1 MAGGLS
7 LLGLIASDFLL
18 FFAELNAVPL
28 TSIYEDIL
36 RKILVLPNFF

>member
-18 FFAELNAVPL
+18 SFAELNAAPL
-28 TSIYEDIL
+28 TRIYEDIL
-36 RKILVLPNFF
+36 RKILVLLNFF